1 MKANKKILGLA
12 IICATMSGCSLFK
25 AKEYELKKQ
34 EYTSKTYNMEAPS
47 DREIY
52 ETLAQAAKN
61 IDKSVEILA
70 SVNSAAKSETMTY
83 DQIRQARWQ
92 KTYTPLG
99 LEREVTIRDWNGP
112 VGPIFT
118 QIEKI
123 TNYKIKIL
131 NEAPA
136 YGNFVSINAI
146 KEPAINIIRKVNAD
160 LGERIKINILED
172 EKIIEVSYVK

>member
-1 MKANKKILGLA
+1 MKTNKKILVLA
-12 IICATMSGCSLFK
+12 IICATMSGCSMFK

-34 EYTSKTYNMEAPS
+34 EYSAKTFNTEAPS

-61 IDKSVEILA
+61 MDKSVEILA
-70 SVNSAAKSETMTY
+70 SVNSASKAETMTY

-99 LEREVTIRDWNGP
+99 MEREVTIRDWNGP
-112 VGPIFT
+112 VGPLFT
-118 QIEKI
+118 QLEKI
-123 TNYKIKIL
+123 TNYKIVVL
-131 NEAPA
+131 NDAPA

-146 KEPAINIIRKVNAD
+146 KEPAINVIRKINAD
-160 LGERIKINILED
+160 LQDRIKIDILED
-172 EKIIEVSYVK
+172 EKIIEVTYVK